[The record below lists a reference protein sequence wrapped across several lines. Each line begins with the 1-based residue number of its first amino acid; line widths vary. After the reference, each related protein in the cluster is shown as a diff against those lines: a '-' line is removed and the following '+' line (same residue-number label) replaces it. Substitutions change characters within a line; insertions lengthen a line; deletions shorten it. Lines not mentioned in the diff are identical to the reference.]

1 MLKCDSILMLQIS
14 KVIVTKED
22 SDSDSDSEFVGREE
36 IRAPLKTPAWE
47 AKSRHSV
54 MATALLSAAHNT
66 DGITESPANLKSFG
80 ATLWS

>member
-36 IRAPLKTPAWE
+36 IRAPLKTRG
-47 AKSRHSV
+47 RHSV

>member
-47 AKSRHSV
+47 AFSNGNRF
-54 MATALLSAAHNT
+54 ASAAHNT